1 MIYLNVESREE
12 RARAMPTLIAA
23 RARKGVSQQT
33 LATSMG
39 VSRSAIRSGETL
51 QTVPS
56 EKVFKNWATALGVTL
71 DLKKPTSSV
80 DLAFREGMVEAVRK
94 LVQARYSKGLSQAF
108 IAESLGTSA
117 HYISEYETG
126 KRVPKESLVRK
137 WAALLDV
144 DLT

>member
-1 MIYLNVESREE
+1 MICLNVESREE
-12 RARAMPTLIAA
+12 RSKAMPTLLAT
-23 RARKGVSQQT
+23 RVEKGMSQQT

-39 VSRSAIRSGETL
+39 VSRSAIRNGETL

-56 EKVFKNWATALGVTL
+56 EKVFKDWATTLGINL

-80 DLAFREGMVEAVRK
+80 DLSFREARVEAVRK
-94 LVQARYSKGLSQAF
+94 LVQARYSKGLSQTF
-108 IAESLGTSA
+108 VAESLGTSLP
-117 HYISEYETG
+117 HISRSETG

>member
-1 MIYLNVESREE
+1 MICLNVESREE
-12 RARAMPTLIAA
+12 RAKAMPTLLAT
-23 RARKGVSQQT
+23 RLEKGLSQQT

-51 QTVPS
+51 KAIPS
-56 EKVFKNWATALGVTL
+56 EKLFKDWATALGVTL

-80 DLAFREGMVEAVRK
+80 DLAFREARVEAVQK

-108 IAESLGTSA
+108 IAESLGTTGP
-117 HYISEYETG
+117 HISRYETG
-126 KRVPKESLVRK
+126 RRIPKESLVRA